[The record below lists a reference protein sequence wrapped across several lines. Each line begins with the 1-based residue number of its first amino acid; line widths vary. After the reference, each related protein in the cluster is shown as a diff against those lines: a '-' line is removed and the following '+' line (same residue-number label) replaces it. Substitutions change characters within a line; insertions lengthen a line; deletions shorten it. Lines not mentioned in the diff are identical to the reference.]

1 MKEKRDVFL
10 LLLLLQLTKKV
21 QGRTRFQKTVC
32 LLKYK
37 YQIPFSFNF
46 KSYYY
51 GPYSE
56 ELADTLSLLQGT
68 NLVEEVSEPI
78 NEGIVRYSYKLTERG
93 ENIIKSTSS
102 TADRKFLSK
111 MKKDIEEIQKIRTP
125 ELIALAKKTGFAE
138 AKETPESP
146 VDYGL
151 S

>member
-10 LLLLLQLTKKV
+10 LLLLLQLSKKV

-46 KSYYY
+46 KYYYY
-51 GPYSE
+51 GPYSD
-56 ELADTLSLLQGT
+56 ELADTLSLLHGT
-68 NLVEEVSEPI
+68 NLVEEISESI
-78 NEGIVRYSYKLTERG
+78 SEGMVRYSYKLTERG
-93 ENIIKSTSS
+93 EDIIKSTSS
-102 TADRKFLSK
+102 TTDRKFLSK
-111 MKKDIEEIQKIRTP
+111 MKKDIEEIQKVRTP

-138 AKETPESP
+138 AKELPEPP
-146 VDYGL
+146 VDYGF